1 MLPCIVI
8 GIGGTGKWVITD
20 LKRIFLEKEGKIPDN
35 VSLLAFD
42 LIGQESPPIK
52 RSIFDLERG
61 EKRDVTINFSDKETP
76 EFYNFSEYWARAI
89 FDIQEGRIQQ
99 RSDIYEWL
107 KEDDAKAYNLSESEL
122 NSTGGAGQRRQTSR
136 VSLFLHAPKIYSKI
150 RDAVFQLGG
159 SLKGNQMLQIFVVG
173 SLAGGTGCG
182 TFIDFANM
190 IYKAID
196 DRGRAST
203 PSIVYGIFLLPR
215 GFEGISPSRGERALM
230 ESNCFAA
237 FREMLRFMF
246 VYDNV
251 INYRGLDEVNTGGV
265 RLFDVC
271 YIIDGSQVAGES
283 GSNLKPYEG
292 ICPAIADFIML
303 NVTEEMSPLNQV
315 TNLTTQIGSQI
326 GNAQDNPM
334 EAQIYS
340 TFGIYKYIFDVEE
353 IKKSF
358 AHELAIQIFNEL
370 LAPSPVGDPQIE
382 GEAQNFLRDQQ
393 NTPFNN
399 NLVVP
404 ILEQN
409 RVISS
414 TRDALFRYIKLP
426 GERLNLPVL
435 RLDDIQT
442 SGIFTKI
449 PFEQVEREANRRIEG
464 VFGRREDV
472 AVPTA
477 TRGTYYGVLNYY
489 LQRHRERFAEFL
501 RSRILEILRQ
511 DDKKGALDHVWR
523 FLDLLIGDY
532 NTFCDSIQENFD
544 REDLPGKIATL
555 NKKIEDYKQRNKQK
569 DYLRERG
576 KLEGRRQ
583 QQIVMEYTLRI
594 AEEYR
599 RLCEE
604 FRDQIEI
611 WKGTFEEA
619 RSHVS
624 KSKEKLI
631 SVRNDKAGVKV
642 HHYITKP
649 GDQIEQKLYDLILGR
664 AKPISPKE
672 EELNRRLPHIDF
684 DTLLGTFEWE
694 FSNNRLRCLLP
705 AEYTP
710 LETLRTDSK
719 LWNYNFINNL
729 IERGHLQELND
740 ITIMDILS
748 LKGENPASLAQELS
762 GNSSLLAQI
771 DSTAQL
777 SGTVGAGAAAVSAIW
792 RSTFAPW
799 AVSEPGLKFAE
810 GLKNALADI
819 NFGAYSSDDPHQIV
833 QYQAGHF
840 IKMSGFFN
848 LASTET
854 TYREGVTKKQ
864 PAPLHN
870 LLGEKNAAKYEEL
883 VPEILGE
890 RTRCLHP
897 LIVRLLDKEQ
907 LLKNFIYAFVFGL
920 IKFKSVGGKMQ
931 YTCELE
937 VTGKKQEVPLGE
949 NLVEAAKR
957 YLTSDNP
964 IMEKVRGGST
974 DKIDTLINEKIKD
987 RQSFVNE
994 LEEKIKEIEFEDG
1007 DQSAEADL
1015 KRLMK
1020 LILWVEKESHR
1031 K

>member
-20 LKRIFLEKEGKIPDN
+20 LKRIFLEKEKKIPDN
-35 VSLLAFD
+35 ISLLAFD
-42 LIGQESPPIK
+42 LIGQESPPIR

-61 EKRDVTINFSDKETP
+61 EKRDVTIDFSDKETP

-196 DRGRAST
+196 DRGKADT

-215 GFEGISPSRGERALM
+215 GFEGISPSGGERVLM

-292 ICPAIADFIML
+292 LCPAIADFIML
-303 NVTEEMSPLNQV
+303 NVTEGMSPLNQV

-358 AHELAIQIFNEL
+358 AHELAIQMFNEL

-409 RVISS
+409 RVIAS
-414 TRDALFRYIKLP
+414 TRDALFSYIKLS

-435 RLDDIQT
+435 RFDDIQT

-449 PFEQVEREANRRIEG
+449 PFEQVEREADRRVEG
-464 VFGRREDV
+464 VLGQREDI
-472 AVPTA
+472 AAPTA

-489 LQRHRERFAEFL
+489 LQRHREQFAEFL

-511 DDKKGALDHVWR
+511 DDKKGALDHARR

-544 REDLPGKIATL
+544 REDLPGKIAAL
-555 NKKIEDYKQRNKQK
+555 NKKIGNYKQRNKQK
-569 DYLRERG
+569 DYLRERS
-576 KLEGRRQ
+576 KLEARRQ

-624 KSKEKLI
+624 KSKEELI

-642 HHYITKP
+642 HRYITKH

-664 AKPISPKE
+664 VKPVSPE
-672 EELNRRLPHIDF
+672 EKELNRKLPHIDL
-684 DTLLGTFEWE
+684 DTLLGEFEWE
-694 FSNNRLRCLLP
+694 FKDNELRCGLP
-705 AEYTP
+705 TEYAP
-710 LETLRTDSK
+710 LETLRTDPK
-719 LWNYNFINNL
+719 LWNYNFIRNL
-729 IERGHLQELND
+729 IERGHLQELNN
-740 ITIMDILS
+740 IS
-748 LKGENPASLAQELS
+748 
-762 GNSSLLAQI
+762 
-771 DSTAQL
+771 
-777 SGTVGAGAAAVSAIW
+777 
-792 RSTFAPW
+792 RS
-799 AVSEPGLKFAE
+799 
-810 GLKNALADI
+810 
-819 NFGAYSSDDPHQIV
+819 H
-833 QYQAGHF
+833 
-840 IKMSGFFN
+840 
-848 LASTET
+848 
-854 TYREGVTKKQ
+854 
-864 PAPLHN
+864 
-870 LLGEKNAAKYEEL
+870 
-883 VPEILGE
+883 
-890 RTRCLHP
+890 
-897 LIVRLLDKEQ
+897 
-907 LLKNFIYAFVFGL
+907 
-920 IKFKSVGGKMQ
+920 
-931 YTCELE
+931 
-937 VTGKKQEVPLGE
+937 
-949 NLVEAAKR
+949 
-957 YLTSDNP
+957 
-964 IMEKVRGGST
+964 
-974 DKIDTLINEKIKD
+974 
-987 RQSFVNE
+987 
-994 LEEKIKEIEFEDG
+994 
-1007 DQSAEADL
+1007 
-1015 KRLMK
+1015 
-1020 LILWVEKESHR
+1020 
-1031 K
+1031 